1 MSTQSPANG
10 GKGVRISNAVV
21 GAIMGAGLLWA
32 TFQLVGWKW
41 GAALSL
47 LLLYEGWTLVNNYR
61 DDTLSE
67 SIWRFAK
74 RPMVPWLFGLGTG
87 YALGAQV
94 LTDGVLMLGIGFL
107 SGHFFFSKQCA
118 ESDDAARDEYF
129 YRSYMKRLAS
139 MPDSQP

>member
-1 MSTQSPANG
+1 VSESEFKLTTHTRQMPPATNG
-10 GKGVRISNAVV
+10 GRGIRISNAVV
-21 GAIMGAGLLWA
+21 GAIMGAVLLYVA
-32 TFQLVGWKW
+32 IQITGWKW

-67 SIWRFAK
+67 AMWRFSK

-87 YALGAQV
+87 YAMGAGVVNDVLLG
-94 LTDGVLMLGIGFL
+94 LGVGFL

-118 ESDDAARDEYF
+118 EER
-129 YRSYMKRLAS
+129 
-139 MPDSQP
+139 